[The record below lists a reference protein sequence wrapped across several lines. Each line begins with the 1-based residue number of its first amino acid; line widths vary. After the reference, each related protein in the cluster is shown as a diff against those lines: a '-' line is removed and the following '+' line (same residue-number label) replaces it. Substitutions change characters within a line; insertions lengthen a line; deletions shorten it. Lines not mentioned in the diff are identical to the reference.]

1 MVSIRDEG
9 AGEGGAHEGG
19 APRVQRFGKII
30 KLRPEHREEYLRLH
44 ADAWPAV
51 LATLTACHIR
61 NYSIFLE
68 GGMLFSYFEYV
79 GEDYTADMARM
90 AADPATRE
98 WWRLTD
104 PCQEQTEGAVAGEWW
119 TPLREVFHH
128 D

>member
-1 MVSIRDEG
+1 MGATEDEG
-9 AGEGGAHEGG
+9 RGAADG
-19 APRVQRFGKII
+19 AVRGRRFGKVIT
-30 KLRPEHREEYLRLH
+30 LRPEHREEYLRLH
-44 ADAWPAV
+44 AAVWPDV

-68 GGMLFSYFEYV
+68 GDTLFSYFEYA
-79 GEDYTADMARM
+79 GEDYPADMARM

-104 PCQEQTEGAVAGEWW
+104 PCQEQTAGAVPGEWW